1 MNIGCLSPT
10 IQNHDDAIL
19 LQFRAKALGTPRPN
33 ILWQKDEVSP
43 IVINLSIQIL
53 VREFANLGISPQFD
67 VQDPIF
73 ITEGIEIEEET
84 DGSTL
89 TVHNLQLED
98 QVFKWICIFMD
109 F

>member
-1 MNIGCLSPT
+1 MY
-10 IQNHDDAIL
+10 
-19 LQFRAKALGTPRPN
+19 
-33 ILWQKDEVSP
+33 
-43 IVINLSIQIL
+43 
-53 VREFANLGISPQFD
+53 EFANLGISPQFD
-67 VQDPIF
+67 VQEPIF

-98 QVFKWICIFMD
+98 QVFKMDLHLYGFLVYIFS